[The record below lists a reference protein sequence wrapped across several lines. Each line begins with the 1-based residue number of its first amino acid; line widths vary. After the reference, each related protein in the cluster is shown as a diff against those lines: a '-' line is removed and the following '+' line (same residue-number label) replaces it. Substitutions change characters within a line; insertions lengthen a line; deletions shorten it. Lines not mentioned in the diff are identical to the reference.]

1 MAFRAFYSL
10 AIIALVCISQSAAQ
24 QNSVAPFTLSTNAPP
39 YTAVDH
45 TKQIGTVWNAAGPA
59 PTNYWFTNLFLD
71 GGKNPVDQMPY
82 LIRTAD
88 KSVNISSPGVSN
100 SKASVMTVF
109 IPNLSVGCSETVTR
123 SVTAYDQL
131 GVNIDWKGAD
141 NKKMSLPLV
150 RGSPY
155 VTMIYNGLT
164 PFIDSNAVIL
174 KVNDQSPKTGTT
186 GTRFKI
192 NMNNG
197 QTWIIYA
204 SNSITLDCSG
214 DIIRASAPY
223 TGTLRAIIKK
233 TDDESLLDAHAVP
246 YPTGGDVSYTV
257 ENDTAYIHF
266 DWKVVGT
273 GELLMFAVPHQLD
286 ILQGANIVMP
296 KAFKILKG
304 FMSGVIGNKWV
315 MKETLTKINWN
326 SPRPIAADKL
336 DAIKAALQIDV
347 DNTGNSPGDPYGFGK
362 SIARLGRLALIA
374 DEVGNTELAGRIRGK
389 MRSRLNPW
397 MWGNNTNS
405 LRYDR
410 TWKGLCSKQG
420 LANEAADYGNGW
432 YNDHHFH
439 YGYIIY
445 AAAVVGKKNP
455 EWLQANRESIMAMVR
470 DIANPNTADTHFP
483 VARLKDFYWGHSW
496 ASGLYS
502 FGDNKNQESTS
513 ESVNGYYGIQLLGLA
528 MGDTNLYNW
537 GRVLLAT
544 ELRSTHKYWQITSG
558 SEIYASPFA
567 DRKVVGILWGLKV
580 DYATWF
586 GSAAQFI
593 HCIQML
599 PFTPITEELLPASWI
614 TEEYPVLSGGLTS
627 NIDDGWRGFVHMA
640 LAIIDKAEGWNQI
653 QTLRA
658 YDGGNSKT
666 NALWWAATRP

>member
-1 MAFRAFYSL
+1 MALKYLSL
-10 AIIALVCISQSAAQ
+10 AVLALLCINQCASQATSI
-24 QNSVAPFTLSTNAPP
+24 APFTLSTAAPP

-45 TKQIGTVWNAAGPA
+45 HKQIGSIWNAPGAA

-71 GGKNPVDQMPY
+71 NGKTPVDQMPY
-82 LIRTAD
+82 LIKTVD
-88 KSVNISSPGVSN
+88 NSVNISSPGISN

-109 IPNLSVGCSETVTR
+109 IPNLSVGCAENVTR
-123 SVTAYDQL
+123 TLTSYDHLAVTMEW
-131 GVNIDWKGAD
+131 NAD
-141 NKKMSLPLV
+141 NKKMTLPLV

-155 VTMIYNGLT
+155 VTMIYDGLT
-164 PFIDSNAVIL
+164 PYIDSNAVIL
-174 KVNDQSPKTGTT
+174 KVNDQSPKAGTT

-192 NMNNG
+192 YMNNG

-214 DIIRASAPY
+214 DIIRATGPY
-223 TGTLRAIIKK
+223 TGVLRAIIKK
-233 TDDESLLDAHAVP
+233 TDDESLLDAHAVS
-246 YPTGGDVSYTV
+246 YPTGGEVSYNV
-257 ENDTAYIHF
+257 EGDTAFIHF
-266 DWKVVGT
+266 NWKVVGQ

-286 ILQGANIVMP
+286 ILQNATIVMP

-315 MKETLTKINWN
+315 MKEPLTTINWN
-326 SPRPIAADKL
+326 APRPIAADKL
-336 DAIKAALQIDV
+336 DAIKTALAADV
-347 DNTGNSPGDPYGFGK
+347 ENTGTSPGDPYGFGK

-374 DEVGNTELAGRIRGK
+374 DEVGDTALAGRIRGK

-410 TWKGLCSKQG
+410 TWKGLCSKNG
-420 LANEAADYGNGW
+420 LANEGADYGNGM

-445 AAAVVGKKNP
+445 GAAVVGKKNP
-455 EWLQANRESIMAMVR
+455 EWVQANRESIMAMVR
-470 DIANPNTADTHFP
+470 DIANPNANDTFYP
-483 VARLKDFYWGHSW
+483 VARLKDWYWGHSW

-528 MGDTNLYNW
+528 MGDTALYNW
-537 GRVLLAT
+537 GRLMLAT
-544 ELRSTHKYWQITSG
+544 EIRSTHKYWQITSG
-558 SEIYASPFA
+558 SDIYDSPFA
-567 DRKVVGILWGLKV
+567 DRKVVGIVWGLKV

-599 PFTPITEELLPASWI
+599 PFTPISEELLPASWI
-614 TEEYPVLSGGLTS
+614 QEEYPVLSGALTA

-640 LAIIDKAEGWNQI
+640 LAIIDKAGAWDLIN
-653 QTLRA
+653 TLKA